1 MRTIVA
7 GALAVCVVA
16 AASGCYPDEID
27 SVSDLSSVIT
37 LVDTSTPPLHTARTF
52 AIPDTVIH
60 SLRKQGAG
68 VIGHEGDAQVLAR
81 IRGHFLQL
89 GWREITDVTV
99 ERPDVVV
106 LVGVFE
112 QTNTGVAYTGWWGDW
127 GYWGGW
133 PAYGPDWTWGVPVG
147 AVEFTFES
155 GTLAMVMLDLR
166 NGNTTL
172 KEVPILWAGAIQGVL
187 AASSSNL
194 DRALRGIDQAF
205 VQSPYLERP

>member
-27 SVSDLSSVIT
+27 SVSDLSSIIT
-37 LVDTSTPPLHTARTF
+37 LVDTSAPPLHTARTF

-60 SLRKQGAG
+60 SLRSQGAG
-68 VIGHEGDAQVLAR
+68 VIGHDGDPQVLAR

-106 LVGVFE
+106 LVAVSE
-112 QTNTGVAYTGWWGDW
+112 QTHTGVAYTDWWGDW
-127 GYWGGW
+127 GYWPGW
-133 PAYGPDWTWGVPVG
+133 PGYGPDWTWGAPVG
-147 AVEFTFES
+147 AVEFSFES

-187 AASSSNL
+187 ASSNL
-194 DRALRGIDQAF
+194 DRALTGIDQAF
-205 VQSPYLERP
+205 AQSPYLERP